1 MRLSTSFELLF
12 ALLEVVDLNK
22 VGCNLLLKQLH
33 HLVVDALIVIE
44 LPLEVI
50 DCLPQSIELLKLSI
64 SHLSL
69 LETFMVTCRLLC
81 LLLSLL
87 LLTIVWLYGLELR
100 QRAVLNCVDT
110 HCDLAI

>member
-50 DCLPQSIELLKLSI
+50 DCLPQSIELIKLSI

-69 LETFMVTCRLLC
+69 LETCRLLR